1 MSFAYSVDTEDLAV
15 CTEGAEADVE
25 AEGQACVGPSP
36 NNTVDAEDEGA
47 RRPTELRTLEML
59 RPTGATNES
68 NMRLLRVLRVEAV
81 ELEEAA
87 DPRKL
92 EVLDAALGLEGV
104 AKSVMEEPVA
114 LINPAPASRSEP
126 IGGLGCVNCS
136 PRSEDISSSKRQR
149 VKVPCNLA
157 FRAIQTAA
165 ASGEDPGGARKSQGP
180 STTSSF
186 PSCTSKR
193 PIASLDASRF
203 FLLVAMA
210 TSSTTAVTFLEGNF
224 SRSTSSNCGLQRC
237 SRACDESLNF

>member
-47 RRPTELRTLEML
+47 RRPKELRTLEMML
-59 RPTGATNES
+59 RPTEATDES
-68 NMRLLRVLRVEAV
+68 MRAGPL
-81 ELEEAA
+81 ELEDAA
-87 DPRKL
+87 D
-92 EVLDAALGLEGV
+92 
-104 AKSVMEEPVA
+104 
-114 LINPAPASRSEP
+114 PAPASRSEP